1 MINYNATCNSDITP
15 KKDIKEF
22 DSKYEILNPKTLNS
36 KHFKELEIHI
46 IEWQKFRKL
55 DIMKPMKKDF
65 WLWFIDHTNEEMIK
79 LSCVTNEQ
87 IAEARKQLNKIRAN
101 EELMERIRLEEAYE
115 MDENTRLA
123 NAEKIGEERGKI
135 AGIKIGE
142 ERGKIEGIEIGEK
155 RGEERGKKRGEEQN
169 KIETAKKMLA
179 KNMDINLLSELTDL
193 SINEIKKLSNE

>member
-22 DSKYEILNPKTLNS
+22 DSKYEILNPKALNS

-65 WLWFIDHTNEEMIK
+65 WLWFIDHTNEEMIN

-87 IAEARKQLNKIRAN
+87 I
-101 EELMERIRLEEAYE
+101 EEALK
-115 MDENTRLA
+115 RQ
-123 NAEKIGEERGKI
+123 EK
-135 AGIKIGE
+135 
-142 ERGKIEGIEIGEK
+142 
-155 RGEERGKKRGEEQN
+155 N
-169 KIETAKKMLA
+169 
-179 KNMDINLLSELTDL
+179 
-193 SINEIKKLSNE
+193 